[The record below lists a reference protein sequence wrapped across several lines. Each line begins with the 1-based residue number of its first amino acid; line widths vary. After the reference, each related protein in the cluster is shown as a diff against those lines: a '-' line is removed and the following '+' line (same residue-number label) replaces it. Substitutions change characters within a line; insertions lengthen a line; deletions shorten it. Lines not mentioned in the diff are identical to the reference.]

1 MMSQT
6 SAKELEDKMRQAE
19 KEAKELEMKKKL
31 AEEEREKTRKEN
43 LSQKQKTEAMVMN
56 LWLMPFLYSILWQ
69 HAIHHLCLCWPV
81 VHVTYIRI
89 AQGRPCSQILSD
101 TYVFAPNV

>member
-56 LWLMPFLYSILWQ
+56 VWLTPFHTPFCDSML
-69 HAIHHLCLCWPV
+69 
-81 VHVTYIRI
+81 
-89 AQGRPCSQILSD
+89 
-101 TYVFAPNV
+101 

>member
-56 LWLMPFLYSILWQ
+56 VWLMPFSYSILWQ
-69 HAIHHLCLCWPV
+69 HAMHHLCLC
-81 VHVTYIRI
+81 
-89 AQGRPCSQILSD
+89 
-101 TYVFAPNV
+101 